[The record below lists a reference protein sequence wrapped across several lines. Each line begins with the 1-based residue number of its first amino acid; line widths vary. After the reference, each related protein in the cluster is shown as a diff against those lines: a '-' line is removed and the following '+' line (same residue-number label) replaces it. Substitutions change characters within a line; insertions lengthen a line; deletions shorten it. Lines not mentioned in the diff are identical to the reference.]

1 MPKPIKKRVVKKTEP
16 EEELKSGF
24 AKFKEGLK
32 ERGQDIRKIFVI
44 SAAAILLISGFVIYS
59 LYSKSRA
66 SRLFYDGY
74 RAFYVERAIPAGGY
88 MKAIEALKKSYDS
101 RPDPITLLYIADGYQ
116 KIGSFDEALKM
127 LEEFRKKYND
137 NRYLMPLCYQRMA
150 MIYKKK
156 GLNEEALK
164 MYEEL
169 YRNGYTLKD
178 LALYESAKIL
188 SELKRT
194 EEAKIRMEQLKKEF
208 PQSPYI
214 GMLKPEK

>member
-1 MPKPIKKRVVKKTEP
+1 MPKPIKKRIIKKIEP
-16 EEELKSGF
+16 EEELKSDF
-24 AKFKEGLK
+24 VKIKERLK
-32 ERGQDIRKIFVI
+32 EKGQDIRKILII
-44 SAAAILLISGFVIYS
+44 SAAAILLISGFIVYS

-66 SRLFYDGY
+66 SRLFYEGY
-74 RAFYVERAIPAGGY
+74 RAFYVERAIPVGGY
-88 MKAIEALKKSYDS
+88 MKAIEALKESYDS
-101 RPDPITLLYIADGYQ
+101 RPEPLTLLYIADGYQ
-116 KIGSFDEALKM
+116 KMGSLDEALKI
-127 LEEFRKKYND
+127 LEEFKKRYND

-178 LALYESAKIL
+178 LALYESARIL
-188 SELKRT
+188 SDLKKT
-194 EEAKIRMEQLKKEF
+194 EEAKTKVELLKKEF
-208 PQSPYI
+208 PQSPYL